1 MIRSRFFV
9 GSVLSL
15 ILLGSSITLMSCD
28 PKESIAKELEI
39 SVVLQ
44 ETTAIV
50 TATWSYTVD
59 VSAWVMRDEWRS
71 SRVSGGDDWNLSGN
85 TMDGSAT
92 FTVPRSIASSATGA
106 FCVTPVRINPQPGRF
121 TERCADFVV
130 PAQTIPDAE
139 VDSIAIVV
147 TDASTG
153 QPIRFQDNAYIRFR
167 EVTEGGVIDTIWDYK
182 VMYEGQEVYTLHA
195 TGRSSTGHGLQLT
208 ALAYK
213 DGAVVGCNGD
223 CRAFPPELHWE
234 GCVIG
239 VDCPE
244 DIGMPWHEP
253 DLRQAYNPF
262 PPLIDVLGR

>member
-121 TERCADFVV
+121 MERCTDFIV
-130 PAQTIPDAE
+130 PIQGIPDVE
-139 VDSIAIVV
+139 IDSITINV
-147 TDASTG
+147 TDASSAHRQLAEEGTEITFAVEANGDTTWRYSPYLADGTILTDHVVQTG
-153 QPIRFQDNAYIRFR
+153 I
-167 EVTEGGVIDTIWDYK
+167 EHT
-182 VMYEGQEVYTLHA
+182 
-195 TGRSSTGHGLQLT
+195 GLQLT
-208 ALAYK
+208 ALVWFN
-213 DGAVVGCNGD
+213 DEVVMCSGD
-223 CRAFPPELHWE
+223 CALYPDLVGFDYTWPPQAPLQQARAIFPP
-234 GCVIG
+234 
-239 VDCPE
+239 
-244 DIGMPWHEP
+244 M
-253 DLRQAYNPF
+253 
-262 PPLIDVLGR
+262 IDVLGK